1 MSLEAGP
8 AARLNTAATMA
19 MAAPPPGS
27 GERFADWTWYP
38 ELLARPV
45 PRYTSY
51 PTAAEFADVDL
62 AEAQREGLAALH
74 GPVSLYLHIPY
85 CQEICWYC
93 GCNTGAANRSQRLA
107 GYLGA
112 LHREIE
118 LVAQA
123 IGPQARITR
132 IAFGGGSPNAIAPT
146 DFVRLIDTLT
156 LNFRLARPVISL
168 ELDPRSLAPQWF
180 TAIAGI
186 GVIKASLGVQTF
198 DPRVQA
204 AIGRVQPQDDIA
216 RAMEGLRRAGVD
228 SINFDLMYGLPHQD
242 EAVLQQTLDT
252 AVAMQPDR
260 VALFGYAHV
269 PHVVPRQRR
278 IDAAALPGQ
287 RTRFAMAAQGSARLR
302 AAGYDAVGF
311 DHFARPGD
319 DLALARRNG
328 TLRRNFQGFTD
339 DAAGALIG
347 LGASSVGMFPGLL
360 VQNEKNAGR
369 YRQRVEAGQL
379 AGTRGLVQS
388 AQDRRRAAVIETL
401 LCLEAVDLP
410 PDLLDEVQDGLA
422 PFVARGLARIEG
434 QRLVLAPHSAPYHR
448 SIAVLFDA
456 YRGGGH
462 QFSSAV

>member
-1 MSLEAGP
+1 V
-8 AARLNTAATMA
+8 N
-19 MAAPPPGS
+19 
-27 GERFADWTWYP
+27 
-38 ELLARPV
+38 
-45 PRYTSY
+45 
-51 PTAAEFADVDL
+51 
-62 AEAQREGLAALH
+62 
-74 GPVSLYLHIPY
+74 
-85 CQEICWYC
+85 
-93 GCNTGAANRSQRLA
+93 
-107 GYLGA
+107 
-112 LHREIE
+112 
-118 LVAQA
+118 
-123 IGPQARITR
+123 
-132 IAFGGGSPNAIAPT
+132 
-146 DFVRLIDTLT
+146 
-156 LNFRLARPVISL
+156 
-168 ELDPRSLAPQWF
+168 
-180 TAIAGI
+180 
-186 GVIKASLGVQTF
+186 
-198 DPRVQA
+198 
-204 AIGRVQPQDDIA
+204 
-216 RAMEGLRRAGVD
+216 

-278 IDAAALPGQ
+278 IDVAALPGQ

-311 DHFARPGD
+311 DHFALPGD

-328 TLRRNFQGFTD
+328 TLRRNFQGFTED
-339 DAAGALIG
+339 PAGALIG

-388 AQDRRRAAVIETL
+388 ADDRRRAAAIETL
-401 LCLEAVDLP
+401 LSCEAVDLP
-410 PDLLDEVQDGLA
+410 PDLLNEARDGLA
-422 PFVARGLARIEG
+422 PFVARGLARVEG

-448 SIAVLFDA
+448 SIAALFDA